1 MREFAK
7 LASAMRASMSASATS
22 LDELDATTRERYET
36 ITRQAGETRQ
46 MLHQHQALL
55 RHMQEQRAEER
66 RLRCVIGL
74 EFGFCTENCPSLE
87 ESFIFTRF
95 GSSIK

>member
-7 LASAMRASMSASATS
+7 HAAAMRASMAASATT
-22 LDELDATTRERYET
+22 LDELDPATRVKYET
-36 ITRQAGETRQ
+36 ITRRAAETRQ

-66 RLRCVIGL
+66 RLRYAQQQ
-74 EFGFCTENCPSLE
+74 S
-87 ESFIFTRF
+87 
-95 GSSIK
+95 